1 MEVKR
6 KLNGYVSRFF
16 RIVARK
22 WKRKLNIGEIDG
34 LSQKY
39 NTIETELFQSYLKII
54 QELQSPINREHVKVQ
69 TLKQIIYTSRI

>member
-22 WKRKLNIGEIDG
+22 WKRKLNIGG
-34 LSQKY
+34 SMVCRR